1 MKKDKFDMSNLGLPT
16 KPQMVKPATD
26 TQTILAKAVESIHKV
41 EAIIE
46 EPAPQPPVVEVKK
59 VSMDLPVDLYK
70 AVKYYSVEA
79 GISMK
84 DYIASLIR
92 QDMATRKG

>member
-1 MKKDKFDMSNLGLPT
+1 MKKDKFDMTNLGLPT
-16 KPQMVKPATD
+16 KPQMVKPVAD
-26 TQTILAKAVESIHKV
+26 TQTIMVKAVESIHKV
-41 EAIIE
+41 EE
-46 EPAPQPPVVEVKK
+46 MTPSVVIEVKK

-92 QDMATRKG
+92 QDMETRKG

>member
-1 MKKDKFDMSNLGLPT
+1 MKKDKFDITNLGLPT
-16 KPQMVKPATD
+16 KSPMVKPVAD
-26 TQTILAKAVESIHKV
+26 TQTIMAKAVESIHKV
-41 EAIIE
+41 EEVTPSVAI
-46 EPAPQPPVVEVKK
+46 EVKK

-92 QDMATRKG
+92 QDMETRKG